1 MIILFLVKIQ
11 HLHLISIHDFGLV
24 CLQTE
29 QVQTQSGTKCQDCNC
44 EAKNPSFRSSLI
56 AVARM
61 FIIIII
67 IAIVTIVA
75 CILGCGMS
83 SEISGII
90 AIITDIDIVVATQD
104 DEVTSIVI
112 DISEIISQNQDSH
125 IALLLHSHFEFLCAV
140 VF

>member
-1 MIILFLVKIQ
+1 
-11 HLHLISIHDFGLV
+11 
-24 CLQTE
+24 
-29 QVQTQSGTKCQDCNC
+29 
-44 EAKNPSFRSSLI
+44 
-56 AVARM
+56 
-61 FIIIII
+61 
-67 IAIVTIVA
+67 
-75 CILGCGMS
+75 MS